1 MTTFAERVQHEI
13 GEILPPLIF
22 FFVAFQL
29 IAFTRFLALEEYG
42 LTVSGFVT
50 ATVGALIMAK
60 VIPLADLLP
69 FLNRF
74 AGRPLMWNVLWKA
87 PIYALG
93 AVVFSYAEHLVHFL
107 RRHDGLAEAHR
118 RMLAE
123 VVWPHFWAV
132 QIWLA
137 ALLLMYCSMRELSL
151 ALEPGR
157 LRQVFFG
164 AHGGKA

>member
-1 MTTFAERVQHEI
+1 MTTFAERVRHEI
-13 GEILPPLIF
+13 GKILPPLIF

-29 IAFTRFLALEEYG
+29 IAFTRFLALQEYG
-42 LTVSGFVT
+42 LTVSAFVT

-60 VIPLADLLP
+60 VIHVADLMP
-69 FLNRF
+69 GLNRF
-74 AGRPLMWNVLWKA
+74 TGRPLIWNVLWKA

-93 AVVFSYAEHLVHFL
+93 AFVVSYAEHLYHFL
-107 RRHDGLAEAHR
+107 RRHDGLAEALRH
-118 RMLAE
+118 MLDE
-123 VVWPHFWAV
+123 VVWAHFWAV

-151 ALEPGR
+151 ALGPGR
-157 LRQVFFG
+157 LRQMFFG